1 VSSLGQEGR
10 AGSTSASGLLQS
22 VTRRAEPLKPI
33 VLGLIAA
40 GVLACGLGLSVLAFA
55 TVVQGPNDGE
65 KLTTVVAGVVMLV
78 GFALATVGLGL
89 AVFAPVKAGRAAA
102 SGGYGSHR
110 VMLVTTAFATLLA
123 ALFGNVLSLAFI
135 LATGQREP
143 RSLPAFLSAA
153 LSVSLVL
160 LAVAYLRFIRPG
172 VVKWSDFGFG
182 RHSLGPDSA
191 RFAWPLNIVSGL
203 SAGLVLVVLSGA
215 VQWVLRLAGVQQ
227 TQLNDY
233 TWIRSLPLPEF
244 AVIWMAGAVLAPLSE
259 EVFFRGL
266 IFGSYYR
273 TKGPLVAYA
282 VSATVFALLHLNLP
296 AIAPILVL
304 GLGLAWLY
312 RLTGS
317 LTPCIIAHG
326 CNNGLAFLVLYFA
339 PQSLLSGGG

>member
-1 VSSLGQEGR
+1 M
-10 AGSTSASGLLQS
+10 
-22 VTRRAEPLKPI
+22 TRRTDSLKHL

-40 GVLACGLGLSVLAFA
+40 GVLACGLGLSLLAFG
-55 TVVQGPNDGE
+55 TVARGPNDGE
-65 KLTTVVAGVVMLV
+65 KFATVVAGVVILV

-102 SGGYGSHR
+102 GAGYGSHR
-110 VMLVTTAFATLLA
+110 VMLVTTTFAVLLA
-123 ALFGNVLSLAFI
+123 ALIGNVLSLAVV

-143 RSLPAFLSAA
+143 RSLLSFLSAA

-160 LAVAYLRFIRPG
+160 LAVTYLRFVRPG
-172 VVKWSDFGFG
+172 VVKWADFGF
-182 RHSLGPDSA
+182 RRQVLGADSA
-191 RFAWPLNIVSGL
+191 RFGWPLNVVSGL

-215 VQWVLRLAGVQQ
+215 VQWLLRLGGVQQ

-233 TWIRSLPLPEF
+233 TWIRSLSLPEF
-244 AVIWMAGAVLAPLSE
+244 ALIWMAGAVLAPLSE
-259 EVFFRGL
+259 EIFFRGL

-273 TKGPLVAYA
+273 TQGPLVAYP
-282 VSATVFALLHLNLP
+282 VSALVFSLLHLNLP

-312 RLTGS
+312 RSTGS
-317 LTPCIIAHG
+317 LTPCVIAHG

-339 PQSLLSGGG
+339 PQSLLNGGG